1 MAHIDLSGKIQEG
14 LNDQEAWKGRHRA
27 FGIIRP
33 GMQRMVQKHP
43 DLTKQLRELKEYSI
57 AHMDELLEEAIAS
70 MKAKGVQVYVADT
83 EEQAKQYIADIVGQK
98 LVVKSKTNAGKEI
111 GIAKY
116 LQEQGAKVIE
126 TDLGTVWCSWKGKIN
141 LLIQWYRRFIS
152 PLRMLRRCYRTM
164 WGVNWNVT

>member
-57 AHMDELLEEAIAS
+57 AHMDELLE
-70 MKAKGVQVYVADT
+70 
-83 EEQAKQYIADIVGQK
+83 
-98 LVVKSKTNAGKEI
+98 
-111 GIAKY
+111 
-116 LQEQGAKVIE
+116 
-126 TDLGTVWCSWKGKIN
+126 
-141 LLIQWYRRFIS
+141 
-152 PLRMLRRCYRTM
+152 
-164 WGVNWNVT
+164 